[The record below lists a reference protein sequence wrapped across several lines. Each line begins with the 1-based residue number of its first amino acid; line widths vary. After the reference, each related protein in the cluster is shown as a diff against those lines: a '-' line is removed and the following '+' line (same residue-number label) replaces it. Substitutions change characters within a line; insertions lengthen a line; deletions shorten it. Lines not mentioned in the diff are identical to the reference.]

1 MAGATEEEKKE
12 YLLIQEGKAIT
23 NDDCLSA
30 LIEIDSDIAGYQS
43 LRSMVGKKLAKY
55 EKKIIDLKQEQQ
67 TIDDRLRY
75 LRSIK
80 TTIRMLLSKS

>member
-12 YLLIQEGKAIT
+12 YLLIQGKAIT

-30 LIEIDSDIAGYQS
+30 LIEIDSDIAEYQS

-67 TIDDRLRY
+67 TIDDKLRY

-80 TTIRMLLSKS
+80 TTIRMLLSKG